1 MNKPKCHATAAPRTR
16 HCYAAIANDICRC
29 TDSECWQA
37 EQCLRYLLR
46 SDLGERTPI
55 AYSMR
60 DGLSV
65 GEQCPSEIKAQP
77 GTWIRWRGGR
87 QPVSDETK
95 VQVKFDSQPEENDT
109 TGIAKHFSWV
119 HQAED
124 YYMNIV
130 AFRVITSA

>member
-1 MNKPKCHATAAPRTR
+1 MSKSKDVDRRSVAR

-29 TDSECWQA
+29 IDNECWQA

-46 SDLGERTPI
+46 SNLGERTPI

-60 DGLSV
+60 DGVAV
-65 GEQCPSEIKAQP
+65 GGQCLSEIKAEP
-77 GTWIRWRGGR
+77 GTWIRWRGGN
-87 QPVSDETK
+87 QPVSDNTK
-95 VQVKFDSQPEENDT
+95 VEVKFESQPEEDDT

-119 HQAED
+119 HQSED

-130 AFRVITSA
+130 AFRVIPSA